1 MKNNLEEIKEWILG
15 RGEKAVEYQKRL
27 TALNAVGPE
36 NGGQGE
42 WKKAEYIE
50 SLFKGELKDSGFQL
64 TRLDAPDKRVES
76 GARPNLIAFRRG
88 GGGRTL
94 WIFAHLDVVP
104 AGDAR
109 LWKSDPWQVRREG
122 DLLFGRGVEDNQQ
135 AVCSMLLLAGA
146 PRFSDAQAENS
157 LGLVFMADEENGSEY
172 GLKWILNKAGGLFK
186 PRDMYIVPD
195 GGSPDGSVIEIAEKA
210 QLWLRFTVLGRQC
223 HASSP
228 DQGVNSLAGAARLI
242 VGLGKLAEYFPE
254 KNSLFIPPVST
265 FTPTRHE
272 ENTGA
277 INILPGRDVF
287 YMDCRVL
294 PEVNLQKVM
303 EACSDICGRIA
314 AELNLKIK
322 MDVVH
327 KQPATALPED
337 APIIGKLERAIYNV
351 YGVKARPAGIGGAT
365 VAAMLREREFPA
377 VVWSC
382 LLNTCHQPDERSS
395 ILACL
400 RDAAV
405 FAELLTGG
413 QPHAG

>member
-1 MKNNLEEIKEWILG
+1 MKNNLETIKERIFSQP
-15 RGEKAVEYQKRL
+15 EKAVEYQTRL

-50 SLFKGELKDSGFQL
+50 SLFKGELKGLGFQL
-64 TRLDAPDKRVES
+64 IRLDAPDKRVES
-76 GARPNLIAFRRG
+76 GARPNLIAFRPG
-88 GGGRTL
+88 GGQKTL

-104 AGDAR
+104 AGDPSQWA
-109 LWKSDPWQVRREG
+109 SDPWRVRREG

-135 AVCSMLLLAGA
+135 AICSMLLLAGA
-146 PRFSDAQAENS
+146 SRFSAAAAENS
-157 LGLVFMADEENGSEY
+157 LGLVFMADEECGSEY
-172 GLKWILNKAGGLFK
+172 GLKWILDKAGGLFK
-186 PRDMYIVPD
+186 PQDMYIVPD
-195 GGSPDGSVIEIAEKA
+195 GGSPDGSVIEVAEKA

-228 DQGVNSLAGAARLI
+228 EQGANSLAGAALLI
-242 VGLGKLAEYFPE
+242 VGLGKLKEYFPE
-254 KNSLFIPPVST
+254 KNRLFIPPVST

-272 ENTGA
+272 ENVGA

-287 YMDCRVL
+287 YLDCRLL
-294 PEVNLQKVM
+294 PEVSLKKVM
-303 EACSDICGRIA
+303 EACSDACGRIA
-314 AELNLKIK
+314 GELGLKIS

-327 KQPATALPED
+327 EQPATSIPSD
-337 APIIGKLERAIYNV
+337 SPIIGKLERAIYNV

-365 VAAMLREREFPA
+365 VAAMLRERNLPA

-405 FAELLTGG
+405 FAELLASD
-413 QPHAG
+413 QPHGF